1 MASGFA
7 PKPAPGRRRI
17 PSFVIRLRR
26 SIRFCLTDPATFA
39 ADMAGSTNGFAGK
52 PSMQG
57 IVPHGEIEVACVG
70 DPDPVVN
77 YVLDI
82 KDIDDAVRS
91 ILLPPLAAAAAACP
105 QPSAASVL
113 RQSLG
118 PLGDRLAGRLER
130 VTLKLTPT
138 YSLAMNTASPD
149 RVLLRQQFD
158 FAAAHRLHTPSLSDE
173 ENRRRYGKCNN
184 PRGHGHN
191 YRFEPCVDVPF
202 DRSLGSPLSLHDLEA
217 ACKRAIIDRFDHTH
231 LNEDT
236 AEFNLDKG
244 GVIPTIENISRVL
257 FELLRDDLAAT
268 APSVRLVSMTA
279 WETDRTSATF
289 PA

>member
-1 MASGFA
+1 
-7 PKPAPGRRRI
+7 
-17 PSFVIRLRR
+17 VIRLRR

-39 ADMAGSTNGFAGK
+39 ADMASGTNGFAGK

-57 IVPHGEIEVACVG
+57 IAPHGEVEVSCVG
-70 DPDPVVN
+70 EPDPIVN

-82 KDIDDAVRS
+82 KDIDDAVRT
-91 ILLPPLAAAAAACP
+91 ILLPPLAAAAAANP
-105 QPSAASVL
+105 QPPVAAVL
-113 RQSLG
+113 RDWLI
-118 PLGDRLAGRLER
+118 PLGSRLFGRVES

-138 YSLAMNTASPD
+138 HSLAMNTASPD

-191 YRFEPCVDVPF
+191 YKFEPCVEMQIDP
-202 DRSLGSPLSLHDLEA
+202 SLGSPLSLHDLEA

-236 AEFNLDKG
+236 TEFDLAKG

-257 FELLRDDLAAT
+257 FDLLGRDLAAT
-268 APSVRLVSMTA
+268 APRVRLVSMTA
-279 WETDRTSATF
+279 WETDRTSATY

>member
-1 MASGFA
+1 MA
-7 PKPAPGRRRI
+7 
-17 PSFVIRLRR
+17 
-26 SIRFCLTDPATFA
+26 A
-39 ADMAGSTNGFAGK
+39 ATNGFGGK
-52 PSMQG
+52 PSMRG
-57 IVPHGEIEVACVG
+57 LAPHGEVEVSCVG

-82 KDIDDAVRS
+82 KDIDDAVRT
-91 ILLPPLAAAAAACP
+91 ILLPPLAAAAAASP
-105 QPSAASVL
+105 QPLVESVL
-113 RQSLG
+113 RDSLA
-118 PLGDRLAGRLER
+118 PLRERLLGRVET
-130 VTLKLTPT
+130 VTLKLNPT

-191 YRFEPCVDVPF
+191 YKFEPCVEMPVDA
-202 DRSLGSPLSLHDLEA
+202 SLGSPLSLHDLEA

-236 AEFNLDKG
+236 AEFNLAKG

-257 FELLRDDLAAT
+257 FNLLRDDLAAA
-268 APSVRLVSMTA
+268 APRVRLVSMTA
-279 WETDRTSATF
+279 WETDRTSATY

>member
-1 MASGFA
+1 MAA
-7 PKPAPGRRRI
+7 
-17 PSFVIRLRR
+17 
-26 SIRFCLTDPATFA
+26 
-39 ADMAGSTNGFAGK
+39 STNGFAGK

-57 IVPHGEIEVACVG
+57 IVPHGEVEVSCVG

-82 KDIDDAVRS
+82 KDIDDAVRT
-91 ILLPPLAAAAAACP
+91 ILLPPLAAAAANSP
-105 QPSAASVL
+105 QPPVADVL
-113 RQSLG
+113 RASLA
-118 PLGDRLAGRLER
+118 PFRDRLHGRVES
-130 VTLKLTPT
+130 VTIRLTPT
-138 YSLAMNTASPD
+138 HSITMTTASPH

-158 FAAAHRLHTPSLSDE
+158 FAAAHRLHTPMLSDE

-191 YRFEPCVDVPF
+191 YRFEPCVEVPL
-202 DRSLGSPLSLHDLEA
+202 DDAHVPLSLRDLES

-236 AEFNLDKG
+236 VEFNLDRG

-257 FELLRDDLAAT
+257 FDLLQRDLASS
-268 APSVRLVSMTA
+268 APHARLVSMTA
-279 WETDRTSATF
+279 WETDRTSATY